1 MAELAGVS
9 ISTVS
14 RVLNQSASVS
24 DELRE
29 KVMRAISETGYS
41 ISPIAS
47 SLKTTRRNQMA
58 IVIPSLRQTY
68 YTDIIKGISDF
79 CYERGVLPVILESSG
94 EPVKERRIIKN
105 LEKQWLDGIIFIPTK
120 QGGQKEYEVLA
131 PDLSQLSKIKSR
143 YRWYCWNPMD

>member
-1 MAELAGVS
+1 MDNRPNIKSVAELAGVS

-68 YTDIIKGISDF
+68 YTDIIKESVIS
-79 CYERGVLPVILESSG
+79 VMSG
-94 EPVKERRIIKN
+94 AYCR
-105 LEKQWLDGIIFIPTK
+105 LF
-120 QGGQKEYEVLA
+120 
-131 PDLSQLSKIKSR
+131 LSHQASR
-143 YRWYCWNPMD
+143 